1 MLKPVGLPSSC
12 VNGGVA
18 IRSVYLRYLER
29 WERIKGGG
37 SGGAAGGGDIDS
49 GLNEVDDDRPRR
61 SGWGTPRARN
71 TIALTYNHTQ
81 HNVPGTI

>member
-1 MLKPVGLPSSC
+1 MLKQLGLPSSC

-18 IRSVYLRYLER
+18 IRQVYLRYLER
-29 WERIKGGG
+29 WERTKGA
-37 SGGAAGGGDIDS
+37 GAAGGAGDMDGAI
-49 GLNEVDDDRPRR
+49 NEVDDDRPRR

-71 TIALTYNHTQ
+71 TVALTYNHTQ